1 MSRVVGK
8 SFDKKCVGSSAGFT
22 VASDQHD
29 AGVED
34 TLAAVRSVVV
44 VEDTGPARLEMVCE
58 GKHSGASTKR
68 VSRWKICKKQ
78 QLKNLRATTRHGDG
92 ERKQHQVIRETPGSN
107 EALAHDT

>member
-1 MSRVVGK
+1 M
-8 SFDKKCVGSSAGFT
+8 GSSAGFT

-68 VSRWKICKKQ
+68 SAAGNFA
-78 QLKNLRATTRHGDG
+78 KN
-92 ERKQHQVIRETPGSN
+92 IS
-107 EALAHDT
+107 